1 MTVEELSRALSLE
14 TVVAGDSGREA
25 TGGYCGDLLSWVMGR
40 APSGCV
46 WLTVMGNVNA
56 VAVAVLADVAC
67 ILLTEGS
74 PLDEAAQI
82 RAEAQGVAVL
92 RSPRPAYELAVEIP
106 SPVRK
111 GGNCHEAAGG
121 AVFSAVAAKAS
132 AGQRLLI
139 RGEHSPEG
147 ADGAGR
153 AAAGRY
159 ISDRKERRISPPGS
173 RTADPGGAEAARGA
187 QAAADA
193 GKPQM
198 GWPPSF
204 WRL

>member
-14 TVVAGDSGREA
+14 TFVAGDSGREA

-92 RSPRPAYELAVEIP
+92 RSPRPAYELAVEI
-106 SPVRK
+106 
-111 GGNCHEAAGG
+111 HH
-121 AVFSAVAAKAS
+121 
-132 AGQRLLI
+132 LL
-139 RGEHSPEG
+139 EKEG
-147 ADGAGR
+147 T
-153 AAAGRY
+153 
-159 ISDRKERRISPPGS
+159 P
-173 RTADPGGAEAARGA
+173 
-187 QAAADA
+187 
-193 GKPQM
+193 
-198 GWPPSF
+198 
-204 WRL
+204 